1 MATPRARLRLPPDAS
16 EGSVVVLGA
25 WSTDAVLGCWTP
37 AVASDGVAEAGCSQ
51 GINRFGPED
60 SKWEPTHFFEPGNWR
75 LLES

>member
-16 EGSVVVLGA
+16 EGSVV
-25 WSTDAVLGCWTP
+25 VLGCWTP